1 LTWQTNERLL
11 VSPVG
16 NCGAELCANRFFT
29 IRSWYERKGGPTFLL
44 VDAANAFIVAPSFAS
59 TADETY
65 RFGLLTLY
73 LFAYDITSHIRVPP
87 PS

>member
-1 LTWQTNERLL
+1 MSACSCRR
-11 VSPVG
+11 SG
-16 NCGAELCANRFFT
+16 NCGDELCANRFFT

-65 RFGLLTLY
+65 HFGLLTLY